1 MKNLVIDDEET
12 KHSRRPFELDFSSRW
27 VYRGEE
33 NFDSY
38 HFLMSVQWGNVALEG
53 HSVTST

>member
-1 MKNLVIDDEET
+1 MKNLIIDDEET
-12 KHSRRPFELDFSSRW
+12 KHSRQPFELDFSSRW
-27 VYRGEE
+27 AYLGEE

-53 HSVTST
+53 VTST